1 MSERQNY
8 CTVSIKGKLM
18 AGEHLINILL
28 HLRCLKC
35 SLWEIVEIKTK
46 ERMAKDG
53 SFVFKIAPPPPL
65 PEASTKKP
73 SAITFASGF
82 AF

>member
-1 MSERQNY
+1 MFE
-8 CTVSIKGKLM
+8 V
-18 AGEHLINILL
+18 LIV
-28 HLRCLKC
+28 
-35 SLWEIVEIKTK
+35 EIVEITTK

-82 AF
+82 AFWGKTYWSTRYRPVDWPMRNTRF